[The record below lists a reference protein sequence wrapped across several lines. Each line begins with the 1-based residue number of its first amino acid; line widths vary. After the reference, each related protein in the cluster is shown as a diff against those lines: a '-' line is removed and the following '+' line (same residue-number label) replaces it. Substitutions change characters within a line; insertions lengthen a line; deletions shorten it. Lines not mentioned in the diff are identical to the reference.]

1 MNYQVFEK
9 LYFAK
14 SYFRLT
20 KEINNMYVPL
30 LPVSDQRNKFK
41 TTCERE
47 YLVIKKVKRG

>member
-14 SYFRLT
+14 SYYRLT

-30 LPVSDQRNKFK
+30 LQYQTKGINLKR
-41 TTCERE
+41 
-47 YLVIKKVKRG
+47 LVKGSIWL